1 MELETQRLLLREFV
15 ADDWRAVLAYQG
27 DPMYL
32 RFYDWDTRSEADARA
47 FVNMFITQ
55 QLERPRTKYQL
66 PLILK
71 EDGSLIGNAGIRVN
85 DPRLREANIGYE
97 LDSLYWNQGY
107 ATEAALAVITF
118 GFETL
123 RLHRVWAEC
132 VADNAASARVLEKL
146 GMKREGCE
154 REKYFIKGQWHN
166 RLVYAILDHE
176 WRAAH
181 PLPDNPAPY

>member
-27 DPMYL
+27 DPLYL

-47 FVNMFITQ
+47 FVNMFIAY

-66 PLILK
+66 AMTLK
-71 EDGSLIGNAGIRVN
+71 EDGALIGNAGIRVN
-85 DPRLREANIGYE
+85 DTRLREANIGYE
-97 LDSLYWNQGY
+97 LDSLYWNQGF
-107 ATEAALAVITF
+107 ATEAAAAVLAF

-123 RLHRVWAEC
+123 HVHRVWAEC
-132 VADNAASARVLEKL
+132 VAENAASVRVLAKL
-146 GMKREGCE
+146 GMRREGCE
-154 REKYFIKGQWHN
+154 REKYFIKGRWHD
-166 RLVYAILDHE
+166 RLIFAMLDRE

-181 PLPDNPAPY
+181 PLPENLAPY

>member
-1 MELETQRLLLREFV
+1 MELETKRLVLREFV
-15 ADDWRAVLAYQG
+15 SDDWRPVLAYQG

-47 FVNMFITQ
+47 FVNMFIAYQ
-55 QLERPRTKYQL
+55 MERPRTKYQL
-66 PLILK
+66 AMTLK
-71 EDGSLIGNAGIRVN
+71 SDGQLIGNAGIRVN

-107 ATEAALAVITF
+107 ASEAALEIVTF

-123 RLHRVWAEC
+123 RLHRIWAQC
-132 VADNAASARVLEKL
+132 VAENAASARVLEKV
-146 GMKREGCE
+146 GMTREGCE
-154 REKYFIKGQWHN
+154 REKDFIKGRWHD
-166 RLVYAILDHE
+166 RLTYAILDHE

-181 PLPDNPAPY
+181 PLSKDPFPY